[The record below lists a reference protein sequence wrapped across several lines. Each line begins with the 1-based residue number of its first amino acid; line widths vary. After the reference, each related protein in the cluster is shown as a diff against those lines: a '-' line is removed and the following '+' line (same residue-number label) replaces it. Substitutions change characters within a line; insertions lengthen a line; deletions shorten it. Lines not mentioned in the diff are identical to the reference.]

1 MSEMKNAVGAGTGR
15 SGDDLCAGNSVR
27 EFKIW
32 ADVLN
37 YGKKI
42 LKNAGI
48 VEADLDAWYLFEQ
61 SFGISRAQYF
71 LCARE
76 NIVGSTAQKMTA
88 QEQTGNSLES
98 KNALDCVE
106 LWLKEKLSAYENA
119 LKKRVARIPLQQII
133 GQQEFMG
140 LSFFVNEHVLI
151 PRQDT
156 ETLVELVLQEQK
168 DKDISILDM
177 CTGSGCIAVSLKKL
191 GGYAHVEGADISEES
206 LKVAKRNSEE
216 ILENNDVNNDA
227 VSSRT
232 EQIQNCTNLTNNQN
246 KQNNSAKRKISEAS
260 KLSQA
265 GVTFRHSDMFS
276 NFPETEQFDV
286 IVSNPPYIPSAVIEE
301 LEPEVR
307 DHEPRGALDGTAD
320 GLYFYRILAEE
331 CAKHLTPGGHVYFET
346 GYDQGAAVKELLD
359 IHGFK
364 DTRVIQ
370 DLAGKDRVV
379 CGAWQT
385 AGRMRRFYR
394 CLTVWMTC
402 YGITKS

>member
-76 NIVGSTAQKMTA
+76 NIVGSTAQKIA
-88 QEQTGNSLES
+88 VQEQHGDLLES
-98 KNALDCVE
+98 GNALECAE

-119 LKKRVARIPLQQII
+119 LKKRAARIPLQQII

-191 GGYAHVEGADISEES
+191 GGYAHVEGADISEEA

-227 VSSRT
+227 VNSRT

-246 KQNNSAKRKISEAS
+246 KQDNSEERMVSEVRRAS
-260 KLSQA
+260 QT

-276 NFPETEQFDV
+276 SFRETEQFNV

-346 GYDQGAAVKELLD
+346 GYDQGAAVRELLD

-385 AGRMRRFYR
+385 AG
-394 CLTVWMTC
+394 V
-402 YGITKS
+402 

>member
-15 SGDDLCAGNSVR
+15 SGDDLCAGNSVC

-76 NIVGSTAQKMTA
+76 NIVGSTAQKIA
-88 QEQTGNSLES
+88 VQEQHRDLLES
-98 KNALDCVE
+98 GNALECAE
-106 LWLKEKLSAYENA
+106 LWLKEKLSVYESA

-133 GQQEFMG
+133 GRQEFMG
-140 LSFFVNEHVLI
+140 LTFFVNEHVLI

-246 KQNNSAKRKISEAS
+246 KQDNSEERMVSEAS

-331 CAKHLTPGGHVYFET
+331 CAKHLTPGGHVYFEI
-346 GYDQGAAVKELLD
+346 GYDQGMAVKELLD
-359 IHGFK
+359 NHGFK

-385 AGRMRRFYR
+385 AG
-394 CLTVWMTC
+394 V
-402 YGITKS
+402 

>member
-76 NIVGSTAQKMTA
+76 NIVGSTAQKIA
-88 QEQTGNSLES
+88 VQEQHGDLLES
-98 KNALDCVE
+98 GNALECAE

-119 LKKRVARIPLQQII
+119 LKKRAARIPLQQII

-227 VSSRT
+227 VNSRT

-246 KQNNSAKRKISEAS
+246 KQDNSEERMVSEVRRV
-260 KLSQA
+260 SQT
-265 GVTFRHSDMFS
+265 GVTFRRSDMFS
-276 NFPETEQFDV
+276 SFRGTEQFNV

-331 CAKHLTPGGHVYFET
+331 CAKHLTPGGHVYFEI

-385 AGRMRRFYR
+385 AG
-394 CLTVWMTC
+394 V
-402 YGITKS
+402 

>member
-1 MSEMKNAVGAGTGR
+1 MSEMKSAVGAGTGR
-15 SGDDLCAGNSVR
+15 SGDDLCVGNSVR

-48 VEADLDAWYLFEQ
+48 AEADLDSWYLFEEI
-61 SFGISRAQYF
+61 FGISRAQYF

-76 NIVGSTAQKMTA
+76 NIVGSTAQKIA
-88 QEQTGNSLES
+88 VQEQHGDLLES
-98 KNALDCVE
+98 GNALECAE
-106 LWLKEKLSAYENA
+106 LWLKEKLSVYESA

-133 GQQEFMG
+133 GRQEFMG
-140 LSFFVNEHVLI
+140 LTFFVNEHVLI

-246 KQNNSAKRKISEAS
+246 KQDNSEERMVSEAS

-331 CAKHLTPGGHVYFET
+331 CAKHLTPGGHVYFEI

-370 DLAGKDRVV
+370 DLTGKDRVV
-379 CGAWQT
+379 CGTWQT
-385 AGRMRRFYR
+385 AG
-394 CLTVWMTC
+394 V
-402 YGITKS
+402 

>member
-76 NIVGSTAQKMTA
+76 NIVGSTAQKIA
-88 QEQTGNSLES
+88 VQEQHGDLLES
-98 KNALDCVE
+98 GNALECAE

-119 LKKRVARIPLQQII
+119 LKKRAARIPLQQII

-191 GGYAHVEGADISEES
+191 GGYAHVEGADISEEA

-227 VSSRT
+227 VNSRT

-246 KQNNSAKRKISEAS
+246 KQDNSEERMVSEVRRAS
-260 KLSQA
+260 QT

-276 NFPETEQFDV
+276 SFRETEQFNV

-331 CAKHLTPGGHVYFET
+331 CAKHLTPGGHVYFEI

-370 DLAGKDRVV
+370 DLTGKDRVV
-379 CGAWQT
+379 CGNWQT
-385 AGRMRRFYR
+385 TG
-394 CLTVWMTC
+394 V
-402 YGITKS
+402 

>member
-15 SGDDLCAGNSVR
+15 SGDDLCAGNSVC

-76 NIVGSTAQKMTA
+76 NIVGSTAQKIA
-88 QEQTGNSLES
+88 VQEQHGDLLES
-98 KNALDCVE
+98 GNALECAE
-106 LWLKEKLSAYENA
+106 LWLKEKLSAYEHA
-119 LKKRVARIPLQQII
+119 LKKRAARIPLQQII

-246 KQNNSAKRKISEAS
+246 QQDNSEERMVSEAS

-331 CAKHLTPGGHVYFET
+331 CAKHLTPGGHVYFEI
-346 GYDQGAAVKELLD
+346 GYDQGMAVKELLD
-359 IHGFK
+359 NHGFK

-385 AGRMRRFYR
+385 AG
-394 CLTVWMTC
+394 V
-402 YGITKS
+402 

>member
-1 MSEMKNAVGAGTGR
+1 MSEMKSAVGAGMDR
-15 SGDDLCAGNSVR
+15 SGDDLCVENSVR

-61 SFGISRAQYF
+61 IFGISRAQYF

-76 NIVGSTAQKMTA
+76 NIAGSTAQKIA
-88 QEQTGNSLES
+88 VQEQHGDLLES
-98 KNALDCVE
+98 GNALECAE
-106 LWLKEKLSAYENA
+106 LWLKEKLSAYEHA
-119 LKKRVARIPLQQII
+119 LKKRAARIPLQQII

-227 VSSRT
+227 DNSRT

-246 KQNNSAKRKISEAS
+246 KQDNSEERMVSEVRRV
-260 KLSQA
+260 SQT
-265 GVTFRHSDMFS
+265 GVTFRRSDMFS
-276 NFPETEQFDV
+276 SFRGTEQFDV

-331 CAKHLTPGGHVYFET
+331 CAKHLTPGGHVYFEI

-385 AGRMRRFYR
+385 AG
-394 CLTVWMTC
+394 V
-402 YGITKS
+402 

>member
-15 SGDDLCAGNSVR
+15 SGDDLCVGNSVH

-48 VEADLDAWYLFEQ
+48 AEADLDSWYLFEEI
-61 SFGISRAQYF
+61 FGISRAQYF

-76 NIVGSTAQKMTA
+76 NIVGSTAQKIA
-88 QEQTGNSLES
+88 VQEQHGDLLES
-98 KNALDCVE
+98 GNALECAE
-106 LWLKEKLSAYENA
+106 LWLKEKLSVYESA
-119 LKKRVARIPLQQII
+119 LKKRAARIPLQQII
-133 GQQEFMG
+133 GRQEFMG
-140 LSFFVNEHVLI
+140 LTFFVNEHVLI

-246 KQNNSAKRKISEAS
+246 KQDNSEERMVSEAS

-276 NFPETEQFDV
+276 AFPETERFNV

-331 CAKHLTPGGHVYFET
+331 CAKHLTPGGHVYFEI

-385 AGRMRRFYR
+385 AG
-394 CLTVWMTC
+394 V
-402 YGITKS
+402 

>member
-27 EFKIW
+27 EFRIW

-76 NIVGSTAQKMTA
+76 NIVGSTAQKIA
-88 QEQTGNSLES
+88 VQEQHGDLLES
-98 KNALDCVE
+98 GNALDCAE

-119 LKKRVARIPLQQII
+119 LKKRAARIPLQQII

-191 GGYAHVEGADISEES
+191 GGYAHVEGADISEEA

-227 VSSRT
+227 VNSRT

-246 KQNNSAKRKISEAS
+246 KQDNSEERMVSEVRRV
-260 KLSQA
+260 SQT

-276 NFPETEQFDV
+276 SFRETEQFNV

-331 CAKHLTPGGHVYFET
+331 CAKHLTPGGHVYFEI
-346 GYDQGAAVKELLD
+346 GDDQGAAVKELLD
-359 IHGFK
+359 NHGFK

-379 CGAWQT
+379 CGTWQT
-385 AGRMRRFYR
+385 TG
-394 CLTVWMTC
+394 V
-402 YGITKS
+402 

>member
-1 MSEMKNAVGAGTGR
+1 MNEMKGAVGAGTGR
-15 SGDDLCAGNSVR
+15 PGDDLCVENSVR

-61 SFGISRAQYF
+61 IFGISRAQYF

-76 NIVGSTAQKMTA
+76 NIVGSTAQKIA
-88 QEQTGNSLES
+88 VQEQHGDLLES
-98 KNALDCVE
+98 GNALECAE

-119 LKKRVARIPLQQII
+119 LKKRAARIPLQQII

-227 VSSRT
+227 VNSRT

-246 KQNNSAKRKISEAS
+246 KQDNSEERMVSEAS

-331 CAKHLTPGGHVYFET
+331 CAKHLTPGGHVYFEI

-385 AGRMRRFYR
+385 AG
-394 CLTVWMTC
+394 V
-402 YGITKS
+402 

>member
-76 NIVGSTAQKMTA
+76 NIVGSTAQKMAA

-106 LWLKEKLSAYENA
+106 LCLKEKLSAYENT
-119 LKKRVARIPLQQII
+119 LEKRASRIPLQQIL

-140 LSFFVNEHVLI
+140 LTFFVNEHVLI

-156 ETLVELVLQEQK
+156 ETLVELVLNEQK
-168 DKDISILDM
+168 DKNVSILDM

-191 GGYAHVEGADISEES
+191 GGYASVEGADISEEA

-216 ILENNDVNNDA
+216 ILENSDVNNDA

-246 KQNNSAKRKISEAS
+246 KQDNSEERMVSEVRTVP
-260 KLSQA
+260 QP
-265 GVTFRHSDMFS
+265 GVIFRLSDMFS
-276 NFPETEQFDV
+276 AFSETERFNV

-331 CAKHLTPGGHVYFET
+331 CAKHLTPGGHVYFEI

-385 AGRMRRFYR
+385 AG
-394 CLTVWMTC
+394 V
-402 YGITKS
+402 

>member
-1 MSEMKNAVGAGTGR
+1 MSEMKSAVGAGTDR
-15 SGDDLCAGNSVR
+15 SGDDLCVENSVR

-48 VEADLDAWYLFEQ
+48 VEADLDAWYLFGQ
-61 SFGISRAQYF
+61 IFGISRAQYF

-76 NIVGSTAQKMTA
+76 NIAGSTAQKMAA

-106 LWLKEKLSAYENA
+106 LWLKEKLSAYENT
-119 LKKRVARIPLQQII
+119 LKKRASRIPLQQIL

-140 LSFFVNEHVLI
+140 LTFFVNEHVLI

-156 ETLVELVLQEQK
+156 ETLVELVLNEQK
-168 DKDISILDM
+168 DKNVSILDM

-191 GGYAHVEGADISEES
+191 GGYACVEGADISEEA

-216 ILENNDVNNDA
+216 ILENSDA

-246 KQNNSAKRKISEAS
+246 KQDNSEERMVSEVRTVP
-260 KLSQA
+260 QT
-265 GVTFRHSDMFS
+265 GVTFRRSDMFS

-331 CAKHLTPGGHVYFET
+331 CAKHLTPGGHVYFEI

-370 DLAGKDRVV
+370 DLTGKDRVV

-385 AGRMRRFYR
+385 AG
-394 CLTVWMTC
+394 V
-402 YGITKS
+402 

>member
-1 MSEMKNAVGAGTGR
+1 MSEMKGAVGAGTGR
-15 SGDDLCAGNSVR
+15 PGDDLCVENSVR

-48 VEADLDAWYLFEQ
+48 VEADLDAWYLFGQ
-61 SFGISRAQYF
+61 IFGISRAQYF

-76 NIVGSTAQKMTA
+76 NIAGSTAQKMAA

-106 LWLKEKLSAYENA
+106 LWLKEKLSAYENT
-119 LKKRVARIPLQQII
+119 LEKRASRIPLQQIL

-140 LSFFVNEHVLI
+140 LTFFVNEHVLI

-156 ETLVELVLQEQK
+156 ETLVELVLNEQK
-168 DKDISILDM
+168 DKNISILDM

-191 GGYAHVEGADISEES
+191 GGYACVEGADISEEA

-216 ILENNDVNNDA
+216 ILENSDVN
-227 VSSRT
+227 SSRT
-232 EQIQNCTNLTNNQN
+232 
-246 KQNNSAKRKISEAS
+246 
-260 KLSQA
+260 
-265 GVTFRHSDMFS
+265 GVIFRRSDMFS
-276 NFPETEQFDV
+276 AFPETERFNV

-331 CAKHLTPGGHVYFET
+331 CAKHLTPGGYVYFEI

-370 DLAGKDRVV
+370 DLTGKDRVV
-379 CGAWQT
+379 CGTWQT
-385 AGRMRRFYR
+385 AG
-394 CLTVWMTC
+394 V
-402 YGITKS
+402 

>member
-48 VEADLDAWYLFEQ
+48 VEADLDSWYLFEEV
-61 SFGISRAQYF
+61 FGISRAQYF

-76 NIVGSTAQKMTA
+76 NIVGSTAQKIA
-88 QEQTGNSLES
+88 VQEQHGDLLES
-98 KNALDCVE
+98 GNALECAE
-106 LWLKEKLSAYENA
+106 LWLKEKLSAYEHA
-119 LKKRVARIPLQQII
+119 LKKRAARIPLQQII

-246 KQNNSAKRKISEAS
+246 KQDNSEERMVSEAS

-331 CAKHLTPGGHVYFET
+331 CAKHLTPGGHVYFEI
-346 GYDQGAAVKELLD
+346 GYDQGMAVKELLD
-359 IHGFK
+359 NHGFK

-385 AGRMRRFYR
+385 AG
-394 CLTVWMTC
+394 V
-402 YGITKS
+402 

>member
-15 SGDDLCAGNSVR
+15 SGDDLCVENSVR

-61 SFGISRAQYF
+61 IFGISRAQYF

-76 NIVGSTAQKMTA
+76 NIAGSTAQKMAA

-106 LWLKEKLSAYENA
+106 LWLKEKLSAYENT
-119 LKKRVARIPLQQII
+119 LEKRASRIPLQQIL

-140 LSFFVNEHVLI
+140 LTFFVNEHVLI

-156 ETLVELVLQEQK
+156 ETLVELVLNEQK
-168 DKDISILDM
+168 DKNVSILDM

-191 GGYAHVEGADISEES
+191 GGYACVEGADISEEA

-216 ILENNDVNNDA
+216 ILENSDVNNDA

-246 KQNNSAKRKISEAS
+246 KQDNSEDRMVSEVRTVP
-260 KLSQA
+260 QT
-265 GVTFRHSDMFS
+265 GVTFRRSDMFS
-276 NFPETEQFDV
+276 AFPETERFNV

-331 CAKHLTPGGHVYFET
+331 CAKHLTPGGHVYFEI
-346 GYDQGAAVKELLD
+346 GYDQGMAVKELLD
-359 IHGFK
+359 NHGFK

-370 DLAGKDRVV
+370 DLTGKDRVV
-379 CGAWQT
+379 CGTWQT
-385 AGRMRRFYR
+385 AG
-394 CLTVWMTC
+394 V
-402 YGITKS
+402 

>member
-15 SGDDLCAGNSVR
+15 SGDDPCAGNSVC

-32 ADVLN
+32 ADALN

-76 NIVGSTAQKMTA
+76 NIAGSTAQKIA
-88 QEQTGNSLES
+88 VQEQHGDLLES
-98 KNALDCVE
+98 GNALECAE
-106 LWLKEKLSAYENA
+106 LWLKEKLSAYEHA
-119 LKKRVARIPLQQII
+119 LKKRAARIPLQQII

-227 VSSRT
+227 VNSRT

-246 KQNNSAKRKISEAS
+246 KQDNSEERMVSEVRRAS
-260 KLSQA
+260 QT

-276 NFPETEQFDV
+276 SFRETEQFNV

-331 CAKHLTPGGHVYFET
+331 CAKHLTPGGHVYFEI

-370 DLAGKDRVV
+370 DLTGKDRVV
-379 CGAWQT
+379 CGTWQT
-385 AGRMRRFYR
+385 TG
-394 CLTVWMTC
+394 V
-402 YGITKS
+402 

>member
-1 MSEMKNAVGAGTGR
+1 MSEMKSAVGAGMDR
-15 SGDDLCAGNSVR
+15 SGNDLCVENSVR

-32 ADVLN
+32 ADVLS
-37 YGKKI
+37 YGKQI

-48 VEADLDAWYLFEQ
+48 VEADLDAWYLFGQ
-61 SFGISRAQYF
+61 IFGISRAQYF

-76 NIVGSTAQKMTA
+76 NIAGSTAQKMAA

-106 LWLKEKLSAYENA
+106 LWLKEKLSAYENT
-119 LKKRVARIPLQQII
+119 LEKRASRIPLQQIL

-140 LSFFVNEHVLI
+140 LTFFVNEHVLI

-156 ETLVELVLQEQK
+156 ETLVELVLNEQK
-168 DKDISILDM
+168 DKNISILDM

-191 GGYAHVEGADISEES
+191 GGYACVEGADISEEA

-216 ILENNDVNNDA
+216 ILENRDVN
-227 VSSRT
+227 SSRT
-232 EQIQNCTNLTNNQN
+232 
-246 KQNNSAKRKISEAS
+246 
-260 KLSQA
+260 
-265 GVTFRHSDMFS
+265 GVIFRRSDMFS
-276 NFPETEQFDV
+276 AFPETERFNV

-331 CAKHLTPGGHVYFET
+331 CAKHLTPGGHVYFEI

-370 DLAGKDRVV
+370 DLTGKDRVV
-379 CGAWQT
+379 CGTWQT
-385 AGRMRRFYR
+385 TG
-394 CLTVWMTC
+394 V
-402 YGITKS
+402 

>member
-1 MSEMKNAVGAGTGR
+1 MSEMKSAVGAGTDR
-15 SGDDLCAGNSVR
+15 SGDDLCVENSVR

-61 SFGISRAQYF
+61 IFGISRAQYF

-76 NIVGSTAQKMTA
+76 NIAGSTAQKMAA

-106 LWLKEKLSAYENA
+106 LWLKEKLSAYENT
-119 LKKRVARIPLQQII
+119 LKKRASRIPLQQIL

-140 LSFFVNEHVLI
+140 LTFFVNEHVLI

-156 ETLVELVLQEQK
+156 ETLVELVLNEQK
-168 DKDISILDM
+168 DKDVSILDM

-191 GGYAHVEGADISEES
+191 GGYACVEGADISEEA

-216 ILENNDVNNDA
+216 ILENSDA

-246 KQNNSAKRKISEAS
+246 KQNNSAERKISEAS

-265 GVTFRHSDMFS
+265 GVTFRRSDMFS
-276 NFPETEQFDV
+276 AFPETERFNV
-286 IVSNPPYIPSAVIEE
+286 IVSNPPYIPSAVIEK

-331 CAKHLTPGGHVYFET
+331 CAKHLTPGGHVYFEI
-346 GYDQGAAVKELLD
+346 GYDQGMAVKKLLD
-359 IHGFK
+359 NHGFK

-385 AGRMRRFYR
+385 AG
-394 CLTVWMTC
+394 V
-402 YGITKS
+402 

>member
-1 MSEMKNAVGAGTGR
+1 MSEMKSAVGAGTGR
-15 SGDDLCAGNSVR
+15 SGADLCVGNSVR

-48 VEADLDAWYLFEQ
+48 AEVDLDAWYLFEEI
-61 SFGISRAQYF
+61 FGISRAQYF

-76 NIVGSTAQKMTA
+76 NIVGSTAQKIA
-88 QEQTGNSLES
+88 VQEQHGDLLES
-98 KNALDCVE
+98 GNALECAE
-106 LWLKEKLSAYENA
+106 LWLKEKLSVYESA
-119 LKKRVARIPLQQII
+119 LKKRAARIPLQQII
-133 GQQEFMG
+133 GRQEFMG
-140 LSFFVNEHVLI
+140 LTFFVNEHVLI

-156 ETLVELVLQEQK
+156 ETLVELVLNEQK
-168 DKDISILDM
+168 DKNVSILDM

-191 GGYAHVEGADISEES
+191 GGYASVEGADISEEA

-216 ILENNDVNNDA
+216 ILENSDVNNDA

-246 KQNNSAKRKISEAS
+246 KQDNSEERMVSEVRTVP
-260 KLSQA
+260 QT
-265 GVTFRHSDMFS
+265 GVIFRLSDMFS
-276 NFPETEQFDV
+276 AFSETERFNV

-331 CAKHLTPGGHVYFET
+331 CAKHLTPGGHVYFEI

-370 DLAGKDRVV
+370 DLTGKDRVV
-379 CGAWQT
+379 CGTWQT
-385 AGRMRRFYR
+385 AG
-394 CLTVWMTC
+394 V
-402 YGITKS
+402 

>member
-15 SGDDLCAGNSVR
+15 SGDDLCVENSVR

-76 NIVGSTAQKMTA
+76 NITGSTAQKMAA

-106 LWLKEKLSAYENA
+106 LWLKEKLSAYENT
-119 LKKRVARIPLQQII
+119 LEKRASRIPLQQIL

-140 LSFFVNEHVLI
+140 LTFFVNEHVLI

-156 ETLVELVLQEQK
+156 ETLVELVLNEQK
-168 DKDISILDM
+168 DKNVSILDM

-191 GGYAHVEGADISEES
+191 GGYACVEGADISEEA

-216 ILENNDVNNDA
+216 ILENSDVNNDA

-246 KQNNSAKRKISEAS
+246 KQDNSEDRMVSEVRTVP
-260 KLSQA
+260 QT
-265 GVTFRHSDMFS
+265 GVIFRRSDMFS
-276 NFPETEQFDV
+276 AFPETERFNV

-331 CAKHLTPGGHVYFET
+331 CAKHLTPGGHVYFEI
-346 GYDQGAAVKELLD
+346 GYDQGMAVKELLD
-359 IHGFK
+359 NHGFK

-385 AGRMRRFYR
+385 VG
-394 CLTVWMTC
+394 V
-402 YGITKS
+402 

>member
-1 MSEMKNAVGAGTGR
+1 MSEMKSAVGAGMDR

-48 VEADLDAWYLFEQ
+48 VESDLDAWYLFEQ
-61 SFGISRAQYF
+61 IFGISRAQYF

-76 NIVGSTAQKMTA
+76 NIAGSTAQKIA
-88 QEQTGNSLES
+88 VQEQHGDLLES
-98 KNALDCVE
+98 GNALECAE

-119 LKKRVARIPLQQII
+119 LKKRAARIPLQQII

-191 GGYAHVEGADISEES
+191 GGYACVEGADISEEA

-216 ILENNDVNNDA
+216 ILENSDVNNDA

-246 KQNNSAKRKISEAS
+246 KQDNSEERMVSEVRTVP
-260 KLSQA
+260 QT
-265 GVTFRHSDMFS
+265 GVIFRRSDMFS
-276 NFPETEQFDV
+276 AFPETERFNV

-331 CAKHLTPGGHVYFET
+331 CAKHLTPGGHVYFEI
-346 GYDQGAAVKELLD
+346 GYDQGMAVKELLD
-359 IHGFK
+359 NHGFK

-385 AGRMRRFYR
+385 AG
-394 CLTVWMTC
+394 V
-402 YGITKS
+402 

>member
-1 MSEMKNAVGAGTGR
+1 MSEMKSAVGAGMDR
-15 SGDDLCAGNSVR
+15 SGDDLCVENSVR

-61 SFGISRAQYF
+61 IFGISRAQYF

-106 LWLKEKLSAYENA
+106 LWLKEKLSAYENT
-119 LKKRVARIPLQQII
+119 LEKRASRIPLQQIL

-140 LSFFVNEHVLI
+140 LTFFVNEHVLI

-156 ETLVELVLQEQK
+156 ETLVELVLNEQK
-168 DKDISILDM
+168 DKNVSILDM

-191 GGYAHVEGADISEES
+191 GGYASVEGADISEEA

-227 VSSRT
+227 VNSRT

-246 KQNNSAKRKISEAS
+246 KQDNSEERMVSEVRRV
-260 KLSQA
+260 SQT

-276 NFPETEQFDV
+276 SFRETEQFNV

-320 GLYFYRILAEE
+320 GLCFYRILAEE
-331 CAKHLTPGGHVYFET
+331 CAKHLTPGGHVYFEI

-370 DLAGKDRVV
+370 DLTGKDRVV
-379 CGAWQT
+379 CGTWQT
-385 AGRMRRFYR
+385 AG
-394 CLTVWMTC
+394 V
-402 YGITKS
+402 

>member
-1 MSEMKNAVGAGTGR
+1 MSEMKSAVGAGMDR
-15 SGDDLCAGNSVR
+15 SGDDLCVENSVR

-61 SFGISRAQYF
+61 IFGISRAQYF

-76 NIVGSTAQKMTA
+76 NIAGNTAQKMAA

-106 LWLKEKLSAYENA
+106 LWLKEKLSAYENT
-119 LKKRVARIPLQQII
+119 LEKRASRIPLQQIL

-140 LSFFVNEHVLI
+140 LTFFVNEHVLI

-156 ETLVELVLQEQK
+156 ETLVELVLNEQK
-168 DKDISILDM
+168 DKNVSILDM

-191 GGYAHVEGADISEES
+191 GGYACVEGADISEEA

-216 ILENNDVNNDA
+216 ILENSDVNNDA

-246 KQNNSAKRKISEAS
+246 KQDNSEDRMVSEVRTMP
-260 KLSQA
+260 QT
-265 GVTFRHSDMFS
+265 GVTFRRSDMFS
-276 NFPETEQFDV
+276 AFPETERFNV

-370 DLAGKDRVV
+370 DLTGKDRVV
-379 CGAWQT
+379 CGTWQI
-385 AGRMRRFYR
+385 AG
-394 CLTVWMTC
+394 V
-402 YGITKS
+402 

>member
-106 LWLKEKLSAYENA
+106 LWLKEKLSAYEHA
-119 LKKRVARIPLQQII
+119 LKKRAARIPLQQII

-227 VSSRT
+227 VNSRT

-246 KQNNSAKRKISEAS
+246 KQDNSEERMVSEAS

-331 CAKHLTPGGHVYFET
+331 CAKHLTPGGHVYFEI

-385 AGRMRRFYR
+385 AG
-394 CLTVWMTC
+394 V
-402 YGITKS
+402 

>member
-1 MSEMKNAVGAGTGR
+1 MNEMKGAVGAGTGR
-15 SGDDLCAGNSVR
+15 SGDDLCAGNSVC

-76 NIVGSTAQKMTA
+76 NIVGSTAQKIA
-88 QEQTGNSLES
+88 VQEQHGDLLES
-98 KNALDCVE
+98 GNALDCAE
-106 LWLKEKLSAYENA
+106 LWLKEKLSAYEHA
-119 LKKRVARIPLQQII
+119 LKKRAARIPLQQII

-246 KQNNSAKRKISEAS
+246 KQDNSEERMVSEVRRV
-260 KLSQA
+260 SQT
-265 GVTFRHSDMFS
+265 GVTFRRSDMFS
-276 NFPETEQFDV
+276 SFRGTEQFDV

-331 CAKHLTPGGHVYFET
+331 CAKHLTPGGHVYFEI

-370 DLAGKDRVV
+370 DLTGKDRVV

-385 AGRMRRFYR
+385 AG
-394 CLTVWMTC
+394 V
-402 YGITKS
+402 

>member
-1 MSEMKNAVGAGTGR
+1 MSEMKSAVGAGMDR
-15 SGDDLCAGNSVR
+15 SGDDLCVENSVR

-61 SFGISRAQYF
+61 IFGISRAQYF
-71 LCARE
+71 MCARE
-76 NIVGSTAQKMTA
+76 NIAGSTAQKMTA

-98 KNALDCVE
+98 KNTLDCVE
-106 LWLKEKLSAYENA
+106 LWLKEKMSAYENT
-119 LKKRVARIPLQQII
+119 LEKRASRIPLQQIL

-140 LSFFVNEHVLI
+140 LTFFVNEHVLI

-156 ETLVELVLQEQK
+156 ETLVELVLNEQK
-168 DKDISILDM
+168 DKNISILDM

-191 GGYAHVEGADISEES
+191 GGYACVEGADISEEA

-216 ILENNDVNNDA
+216 ILENSDVN
-227 VSSRT
+227 SSRT
-232 EQIQNCTNLTNNQN
+232 
-246 KQNNSAKRKISEAS
+246 
-260 KLSQA
+260 
-265 GVTFRHSDMFS
+265 GVIFRRSDMFS
-276 NFPETEQFDV
+276 AFPETERFNV

-331 CAKHLTPGGHVYFET
+331 CAKHLTPGGHVYFEI

-385 AGRMRRFYR
+385 AG
-394 CLTVWMTC
+394 V
-402 YGITKS
+402 

>member
-191 GGYAHVEGADISEES
+191 GGYAHVEGADISEEA

-227 VSSRT
+227 VNSRT

-246 KQNNSAKRKISEAS
+246 KQDNSEERMVSEVRRAS
-260 KLSQA
+260 QT

-276 NFPETEQFDV
+276 SFRETEQFNV

-370 DLAGKDRVV
+370 DLTGKDRVV
-379 CGAWQT
+379 CGNWQT
-385 AGRMRRFYR
+385 TG
-394 CLTVWMTC
+394 V
-402 YGITKS
+402 

>member
-76 NIVGSTAQKMTA
+76 NIVGSTAQKIA
-88 QEQTGNSLES
+88 VQEQHGDLLES
-98 KNALDCVE
+98 GNALECAE

-119 LKKRVARIPLQQII
+119 LKKRAARIPLQQII

-227 VSSRT
+227 VNSRT
-232 EQIQNCTNLTNNQN
+232 EQIQNCTNLTNNQTN
-246 KQNNSAKRKISEAS
+246 QDNSEERMVSEGRRV
-260 KLSQA
+260 SQT
-265 GVTFRHSDMFS
+265 GVTFRRSDMFS
-276 NFPETEQFDV
+276 SFRGTEQFNV

-331 CAKHLTPGGHVYFET
+331 CAKHLTPGGHVYFEI
-346 GYDQGAAVKELLD
+346 GYDQGMAVKELLD
-359 IHGFK
+359 NHGFK

-385 AGRMRRFYR
+385 AG
-394 CLTVWMTC
+394 V
-402 YGITKS
+402 

>member
-1 MSEMKNAVGAGTGR
+1 MSEMKNAVGAGMDR

-76 NIVGSTAQKMTA
+76 NIAGSTAQKIA
-88 QEQTGNSLES
+88 VQEQHGDLLES
-98 KNALDCVE
+98 GNALECAE

-119 LKKRVARIPLQQII
+119 LKKRAARIPLQQII

-246 KQNNSAKRKISEAS
+246 KQDNSEERMVSEAS

-359 IHGFK
+359 NHGFK

-370 DLAGKDRVV
+370 DLTGKDRVV

-385 AGRMRRFYR
+385 AG
-394 CLTVWMTC
+394 V
-402 YGITKS
+402 

>member
-1 MSEMKNAVGAGTGR
+1 MSEMKSAVGAGTDR
-15 SGDDLCAGNSVR
+15 SGDDLCVENSVR

-48 VEADLDAWYLFEQ
+48 AEADLDAWYLFEQ
-61 SFGISRAQYF
+61 IFGISRAQYF

-76 NIVGSTAQKMTA
+76 NIAGSTAQKMAA
-88 QEQTGNSLES
+88 QEQTGNSLER
-98 KNALDCVE
+98 KNALDCAE
-106 LWLKEKLSAYENA
+106 LWLKEKLSAYENT
-119 LKKRVARIPLQQII
+119 LEKRASRIPLQQIL

-140 LSFFVNEHVLI
+140 LTFFVNEHVLI

-156 ETLVELVLQEQK
+156 ETLVELVLNEQK
-168 DKDISILDM
+168 DKNVSILDM

-191 GGYAHVEGADISEES
+191 GGYVCVEGADISEEA

-216 ILENNDVNNDA
+216 ILENSDA

-246 KQNNSAKRKISEAS
+246 KQNNSAERKISEAS

-265 GVTFRHSDMFS
+265 GVTFRRSDMFS

-331 CAKHLTPGGHVYFET
+331 CAKHLTPGGHVYFEI

-370 DLAGKDRVV
+370 DLTGKDRVV

-385 AGRMRRFYR
+385 AG
-394 CLTVWMTC
+394 V
-402 YGITKS
+402 

>member
-15 SGDDLCAGNSVR
+15 SGDDLCVENSVR

-98 KNALDCVE
+98 KNTLDCVE
-106 LWLKEKLSAYENA
+106 LWLKEKMSAYENT
-119 LKKRVARIPLQQII
+119 LEKRASRIPLQQIL

-140 LSFFVNEHVLI
+140 LTFFVNEHVLI

-156 ETLVELVLQEQK
+156 ETLVELVLNEQK
-168 DKDISILDM
+168 DKNISILDM

-191 GGYAHVEGADISEES
+191 GGYACVEGADISEEA

-216 ILENNDVNNDA
+216 ILENSDVN
-227 VSSRT
+227 SSRT
-232 EQIQNCTNLTNNQN
+232 
-246 KQNNSAKRKISEAS
+246 
-260 KLSQA
+260 
-265 GVTFRHSDMFS
+265 GVIFRRSDMFS
-276 NFPETEQFDV
+276 AFPETERFNV

-331 CAKHLTPGGHVYFET
+331 CAKHLTPGGHVYFEI

-370 DLAGKDRVV
+370 DLTGKDRVV
-379 CGAWQT
+379 CGTWQT
-385 AGRMRRFYR
+385 AG
-394 CLTVWMTC
+394 V
-402 YGITKS
+402 

>member
-1 MSEMKNAVGAGTGR
+1 MSEMKSAVGAGMDR

-76 NIVGSTAQKMTA
+76 NIVGSTAQKIA
-88 QEQTGNSLES
+88 VQEQHGDLLES
-98 KNALDCVE
+98 GNALECAE
-106 LWLKEKLSAYENA
+106 LWLEEKLSAYENA
-119 LKKRVARIPLQQII
+119 LKKRAARIPLQQII

-140 LSFFVNEHVLI
+140 LTFFVNEHVLI

-246 KQNNSAKRKISEAS
+246 KQDNSEERMVSEAS

-331 CAKHLTPGGHVYFET
+331 CAKHLTPGGHVYFEI
-346 GYDQGAAVKELLD
+346 GYDQGMAVKELLD
-359 IHGFK
+359 NHGFK

-385 AGRMRRFYR
+385 AG
-394 CLTVWMTC
+394 V
-402 YGITKS
+402 

>member
-15 SGDDLCAGNSVR
+15 SGDDLCVGNSVR

-119 LKKRVARIPLQQII
+119 LKKRAARIPLQQII

-331 CAKHLTPGGHVYFET
+331 CAKHLTPGGHVYFEI
-346 GYDQGAAVKELLD
+346 GYDQGMAVKELLD

-385 AGRMRRFYR
+385 AG
-394 CLTVWMTC
+394 V
-402 YGITKS
+402 

>member
-15 SGDDLCAGNSVR
+15 SGDDLCAGNSVC

-76 NIVGSTAQKMTA
+76 NIVGSTAQKIA
-88 QEQTGNSLES
+88 VQEQHGDLLES
-98 KNALDCVE
+98 GNALDCAE
-106 LWLKEKLSAYENA
+106 LWLKEKLSAYEHA
-119 LKKRVARIPLQQII
+119 LKKRAARIPLQQII

-216 ILENNDVNNDA
+216 ILENSDVNNDA

-246 KQNNSAKRKISEAS
+246 KQDNSEERMVSEAS

-331 CAKHLTPGGHVYFET
+331 CAKHLTPGGHVYFEI
-346 GYDQGAAVKELLD
+346 GYDQGMAVKELLD
-359 IHGFK
+359 NHGFK

-385 AGRMRRFYR
+385 AG
-394 CLTVWMTC
+394 V
-402 YGITKS
+402 

>member
-76 NIVGSTAQKMTA
+76 NIVGSTAQKIA
-88 QEQTGNSLES
+88 VQEQHGDLLES
-98 KNALDCVE
+98 GNALECAE

-119 LKKRVARIPLQQII
+119 LKKRAARIPLQQII

-191 GGYAHVEGADISEES
+191 GRYAYVEGADISEEA

-216 ILENNDVNNDA
+216 ILENSDVNNDA
-227 VSSRT
+227 VSSRA

-246 KQNNSAKRKISEAS
+246 KQDNSEDRMVSEVRTVP
-260 KLSQA
+260 QT
-265 GVTFRHSDMFS
+265 GVIFRRSDMFS
-276 NFPETEQFDV
+276 AFPETERFNV
-286 IVSNPPYIPSAVIEE
+286 IVSNPPYIPSAVIEG

-331 CAKHLTPGGHVYFET
+331 CAKHLTPGGHVYFEI

-370 DLAGKDRVV
+370 DLTGKDRVV
-379 CGAWQT
+379 CGTWQT
-385 AGRMRRFYR
+385 AG
-394 CLTVWMTC
+394 V
-402 YGITKS
+402 

>member
-1 MSEMKNAVGAGTGR
+1 MSEMKSAVGAETDR
-15 SGDDLCAGNSVR
+15 SGDDLCVENSVH

-37 YGKKI
+37 YGKQT

-48 VEADLDAWYLFEQ
+48 AEADLDAWYLFEQ
-61 SFGISRAQYF
+61 IFGISRAQYF

-76 NIVGSTAQKMTA
+76 NIAGSTAQKMAA
-88 QEQTGNSLES
+88 QEQTGNSLKS

-106 LWLKEKLSAYENA
+106 LWLKEKMSAYENT
-119 LKKRVARIPLQQII
+119 LDKRASRIPLQQIL

-140 LSFFVNEHVLI
+140 LTFFVNEHVLI

-156 ETLVELVLQEQK
+156 ETLVELVLNEQK
-168 DKDISILDM
+168 DKNVSILDM

-191 GGYAHVEGADISEES
+191 GGYACVEGADISEEA

-216 ILENNDVNNDA
+216 ILENSDVN
-227 VSSRT
+227 SSRT
-232 EQIQNCTNLTNNQN
+232 
-246 KQNNSAKRKISEAS
+246 
-260 KLSQA
+260 
-265 GVTFRHSDMFS
+265 GVIFRRSDMFS
-276 NFPETEQFDV
+276 AFPETERFNV

-331 CAKHLTPGGHVYFET
+331 CAKHLTPGGHVYFEI

-370 DLAGKDRVV
+370 DLTGKDRVV
-379 CGAWQT
+379 CGTWQT
-385 AGRMRRFYR
+385 AG
-394 CLTVWMTC
+394 V
-402 YGITKS
+402 

>member
-76 NIVGSTAQKMTA
+76 NIVGSTAQKIA
-88 QEQTGNSLES
+88 VQEQHGDLLES
-98 KNALDCVE
+98 GNALECAE

-119 LKKRVARIPLQQII
+119 LKKRAARIPLQQII

-276 NFPETEQFDV
+276 AFPETERFNV

-331 CAKHLTPGGHVYFET
+331 CAKHLTPGGHVYFEI

-385 AGRMRRFYR
+385 AG
-394 CLTVWMTC
+394 V
-402 YGITKS
+402 